1 MFLLQYGSGRTQLGN
16 RNMKLFSAI
25 ILGFLLTGCSMLP
38 QLGGGDD
45 IAIEPVPAPTDPESN
60 ETDFSLEEEVLQ
72 SEADTDESFIK
83 LARIPEPVVVEPAA
97 EPTVED
103 LWVRIRAGFKL
114 EASDHGRV
122 VTARSWYQR
131 HQDYLDRVA
140 TRATP
145 YLHYIVD
152 EIEKRDMPME
162 IALLPVVESAF
173 DPYAYSHG
181 RASGLWQFIPATGR
195 QYGLKQ
201 NWWYDGRRDVVEST
215 RAALDYLE
223 YLHRYFD
230 GDWLLAL
237 AAYNTGEGNVAR
249 AVRRNKAAGKPTDF
263 FSLRLPAETRSYA
276 PKLLA
281 LRDLVANPE
290 NYGVT
295 LKPIAN
301 EPYLGIVEID
311 TQVDLELVA
320 ELSELPLTELYLLN
334 PGYNRWA
341 TDPAGPHRV
350 VLPLPVIETFQSKI
364 AAIPVIE
371 RVSWMQHRVRSGETL
386 GGIAQRYRTSVAELQ
401 RLNQLNGTVIRAGK
415 DLLVPGA
422 ARGQRGTVASS
433 SGDGQKLEYT
443 VRRGDSLWKI
453 GKEHGVGVATLADWN
468 AMTPND
474 MLRENQK
481 LVIYLPTGTAPRGEG
496 PMAEHTMRK
505 INYTVRRGDSLGRI
519 SQRFRVSVN
528 QLRQWNN
535 IDPDRYLQPGQRLL
549 LYVDVT
555 QQSGG

>member
-1 MFLLQYGSGRTQLGN
+1 MFLLQYGSGRTQAGN
-16 RNMKLFSAI
+16 KAMKPLLI
-25 ILGFLLTGCSMLP
+25 IGVMLLTGCTMLPP
-38 QLGGGDD
+38 QLGGT
-45 IAIEPVPAPTDPESN
+45 ATPEPVPAPTDPESN
-60 ETDFSLEEEVLQ
+60 ETDFSLEEEVLAT
-72 SEADTDESFIK
+72 EPTKDTDFIQ
-83 LARIPEPVVVEPAA
+83 LARIPDDPVAEVVP
-97 EPTVED
+97 PTED
-103 LWVRIRAGFKL
+103 VWARIRAGFKL
-114 EASDHGRV
+114 APSDHGRV

-140 TRATP
+140 TRARP
-145 YLHYIVD
+145 YLHHIVE

-162 IALLPVVESAF
+162 IALLPIVESAF

-223 YLHRYFD
+223 YLHAYFD

-263 FSLRLPAETRSYA
+263 FSLHLPAETRSYA

-290 NYGVT
+290 NYGIV
-295 LKPIAN
+295 LQSIPN
-301 EPYLGIVEID
+301 EPYLDIVEIG
-311 TQVDLELVA
+311 TQVDLQLVA
-320 ELSELPLTELYLLN
+320 DLSELPLTDLYLLN
-334 PGYNRWA
+334 PGFNRWA
-341 TDPAGPHRV
+341 TDPEGPHRV
-350 VLPLPVIETFQSKI
+350 VLPLPVVETFRAAI
-364 AAIPVIE
+364 AAVPIVE
-371 RVSWMQHRVRSGETL
+371 RVTWVQHRVRSGETL
-386 GGIAQRYRTSVAELQ
+386 GGIALRYRTSVAELQ
-401 RLNQLNGTVIRAGK
+401 RLNRLNGTMIRAGK

-422 ARGQRGTVASS
+422 TRGSRVVDAG
-433 SGDGQKLEYT
+433 GDGDAERVEYT

-453 GKEHGVGVATLADWN
+453 GQEHGVGVATLAGWN
-468 AMTPND
+468 AMTPSD
-474 MLRENQK
+474 LLRENQK
-481 LVIYLPTGTAPRGEG
+481 LVIYLPTHGVPVGRG

-528 QLRQWNN
+528 QLREWNN

-555 QQSGG
+555 QQN